1 MKILCTNKKIHS
13 GLCDR
18 FKNEINQIGMFL
30 YPSLEAELNQMKDG
44 LLKKVAFDM
53 KMANADLRVRM
64 QAELNSQ
71 MKQIHDDMLQE
82 FEMKMNQAVQKINMN
97 MNTAYYNH
105 VQKVNDILMKCFEQE
120 TERMVS
126 EGEEQFKKILDST
139 VRVTSHEELVRFIY
153 NQPDPYLMEQKKK
166 SSTEAKIEIVK
177 RMLQRGRYIQE
188 IVDDTGVSEDE
199 VKELAG
205 KYASN
210 K

>member
-1 MKILCTNKKIHS
+1 MIILAKNEKRPP
-13 GLCDR
+13 GLSER

-30 YPSLEAELNQMKDG
+30 YPSLEQELNQMRDG

-64 QAELNSQ
+64 QAELHHQ
-71 MKQIHDDMLQE
+71 MKKIHDDMLQE
-82 FEMKMNQAVQKINMN
+82 FETKMNQAVQNINMD

-120 TERMVS
+120 TQRMVS
-126 EGEEQFKKILDST
+126 EGREQFEKILDLT
-139 VRVTSHEELVRFIY
+139 GKVTTHEELVRLIY
-153 NQPDPYLMEQKKK
+153 NQPDPYLMEQIKK

-177 RMLQRGRYIQE
+177 RMLQRGRCIQE